1 MIITN
6 VVQLIND
13 GGFGKIE
20 EVICSDGRHYARKT
34 FNPPA
39 NTANDAVTR
48 EKFRMR
54 FIREVKTQKRL
65 PNTLF
70 IPIIFEDLSGSAPWF
85 LMPVADDV
93 YSNEIL
99 RSKQFGL
106 NPQGLADIL
115 NSLEYIHSIGLV
127 HRDLKPHNILL
138 HENTWKLA
146 DFGLISQDKD
156 TLSQPITTSNN
167 AYGTAMYCAPEQTT
181 DFRRVTPQA
190 DIYSFGA
197 ILHDIYTDGKR
208 VPYSTL
214 SGVGEIGLI
223 IERCTK
229 DKAEQRFKSIK
240 SLREKLL
247 YILSKDNTVTSN
259 SDANEWISNLKD
271 IDSWNFDKFENFVFF
286 LKRHEDLWNS
296 IFFELN
302 IETIEAFFSLDK
314 ELTNEFSLLY
324 FRWVAT
330 RTFSFDYCD
339 VIIGYIMKAYDG
351 TSDLDVKT
359 QAVMSAAQLAR
370 THNRWYV
377 MKYVVRMADKS
388 IEENLAFRISL
399 ELEIDTRNIINFE
412 GCARGLNYGPS
423 IYHDIIAESLKK

>member
-6 VVQLIND
+6 VVRLIND

-20 EVICSDGRHYARKT
+20 EVICNDGQHYARKT

-39 NTANDAVTR
+39 NTANDPVTR

-54 FIREVKTQKRL
+54 FIREVKTQQRL

-70 IPIIFEDLSGSAPWF
+70 IPIVFDDLSGSSPWF

-106 NPQGLADIL
+106 NPPGLADIL
-115 NSLEYIHSIGLV
+115 NSLEYIHSSGLV

-138 HENTWKLA
+138 HEGTWKLA

-197 ILHDIYTDGKR
+197 ILHDIFTDGKR

-229 DKAEQRFKSIK
+229 YKAEQRFKSIK

-247 YILSKDNTVTSN
+247 YILSKESAVTFN

-271 IDSWNFDKFENFVFF
+271 ITTWNFDKFESFIFF
-286 LKRHEDLWNS
+286 LKRHDNLWDS

-302 IETIEAFFSLDK
+302 IELIEAFFTLDE

-324 FRWVAT
+324 FKWVSM

-339 VIIGYIMKAYDG
+339 VIIGYITKAYDV
-351 TSDLDVKT
+351 TNDLDVKT
-359 QAVMSAAQLAR
+359 QAVISAAYLAKS
-370 THNRWYV
+370 HNRWYV
-377 MKYVVRMADKS
+377 MKSVVRMADKD
-388 IEENLAFRISL
+388 IDENLAFRISL
-399 ELEIDTRNIINFE
+399 ELDFDTSNKINFKR
-412 GCARGLNYGPS
+412 CAAGLNYLTS
-423 IYHDIIAESLKK
+423 IYHDIIVESLIK